1 MSWVGRSELTFGQI
15 SPTHIHFLSSYSNS
29 RRCYHR
35 ASGRASSCASRVST
49 EGAFFKSSWLRTYHN
64 APSRDTM
71 KTYIAV
77 DFAVTESATAD
88 YTAII
93 VFGLDPSSDIFVL
106 QVWRRQAD
114 AATSVDALLDMVRD
128 WKPLVVVTEFGA
140 AEERA

>member
-1 MSWVGRSELTFGQI
+1 MGRPVGTYLWADQPDTYPFAEFLQQQQEVLPPRIWASQFMCKP
-15 SPTHIHFLSSYSNS
+15 SP
-29 RRCYHR
+29 
-35 ASGRASSCASRVST
+35 T
-49 EGAFFKSSWLRTYHN
+49 EGAILKSSWLKTYHN
-64 APSRDTM
+64 PPPRDTM

-88 YTAII
+88 FTAIV

-128 WKPLVVVTEFGA
+128 WKPLVVVTEAGG
-140 AEERA
+140 